1 MQRNRS
7 PLWWRTN
14 HVQACIVSS
23 FASMPDYS
31 WCRRTLSCSARRS
44 VHAVV
49 CHRDSSQCKFNF
61 GQPGKHK
68 SHVVFANT
76 SARRVNIVATCVL
89 LRGWIAS
96 VLDVYYFNVLRRKE
110 KIWRRTTAAILQ
122 TLSRL
127 SIIQSNC
134 IFQENVE
141 MADRTNVRLFNRLCE
156 PKFWRNFT
164 LRSQLKRLNLRQKL
178 TFALP

>member
-96 VLDVYYFNVLRRKE
+96 VLDVYYFNVLCRKRE
-110 KIWRRTTAAILQ
+110 NMTKNDGGYFTDAFSAFNNSIKLYIL
-122 TLSRL
+122 RKRW
-127 SIIQSNC
+127 NG
-134 IFQENVE
+134 
-141 MADRTNVRLFNRLCE
+141 
-156 PKFWRNFT
+156 
-164 LRSQLKRLNLRQKL
+164 RSYRCSVV
-178 TFALP
+178 